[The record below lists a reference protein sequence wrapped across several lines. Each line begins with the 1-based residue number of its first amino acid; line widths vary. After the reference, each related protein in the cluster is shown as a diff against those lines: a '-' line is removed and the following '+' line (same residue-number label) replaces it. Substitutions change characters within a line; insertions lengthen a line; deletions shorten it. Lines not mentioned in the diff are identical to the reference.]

1 MAISK
6 DRFRKALNESYTREE
21 LFRIFKRYFLDWIAE
36 GYIGSN
42 LGLFEIS
49 LISETT
55 NKQTFL
61 DLMEQMYSKKEIFKE
76 VFKTLD
82 LEVREVFT
90 EIAWK
95 GKFKIDN
102 REKYLKNSEGYMNQ
116 PQLKDEFLFFKKE
129 GDSKKGEY
137 LTLNNDIL
145 RVIRKYLDNKPKNYY
160 IHEIDEIEYEY
171 RDNNE
176 ERIQKNLSKYY
187 MFYKEDNIKLSTSK
201 KILKESKNNMKK
213 YCNIVE
219 YYHDIKD
226 LEYLKTETMGL
237 FVFLMKKEY
246 LNDEFMK
253 AENLK
258 NIIKGFL
265 EGTTIKSEDNTY
277 ISLYLNY
284 LKGIKNIEKANER
297 VKRGL
302 ETIWKILNEFPQKGY
317 VSIENI
323 IKSIEYRDEFIEI
336 IDVESAYSTLY
347 INEANYE
354 RTKISGYENYLKYIV
369 EPFIKSVFFI
379 LSALGALEIFYNK
392 PSSANSLYLKNGY
405 LNKYD
410 GIKYVRLT
418 ELGKYVLDRRK
429 EYDFSK
435 NLEDEGKV
443 ILDDSRLIVTLIG
456 ETPIKTM
463 ILEKMG
469 IKISEKAFIISEKS
483 FYKFIEDESDL
494 EEKIELFKNKIS
506 NVLPENWKNFF
517 ESLRKGEEMITSKE
531 EYKVFKL
538 KEEKELLD
546 VFRRD
551 KRLNNLVLKGENL
564 HIMVK
569 ENDIEKLK
577 EILKEYGFFMK
588 F

>member
-6 DRFRKALNESYTREE
+6 DRFRKALNDSYTREE

-61 DLMEQMYSKKEIFKE
+61 DLMEQMYSKEE
-76 VFKTLD
+76 VFRKIFETLD
-82 LEVREVFT
+82 SEVRAIFT
-90 EIAWK
+90 KIAWE
-95 GKFKIDN
+95 GKVKIEN
-102 REKYLKNSEGYMNQ
+102 REKYLKDSEGYMNHSEV
-116 PQLKDEFLFFKKE
+116 KDEFLFFKKE

-137 LTLNNDIL
+137 LTLNNDIV
-145 RVIRKYLDNKPKNYY
+145 RVMRKYLDKPEDYY
-160 IHEIDEIEYEY
+160 IHEEDEIEYEY

-187 MFYKEDNIKLSTSK
+187 MFYKEDNIKLSASQ
-201 KILKESKNNMKK
+201 KILKESKSNMKK
-213 YCNIVE
+213 YCNIAE
-219 YYHDIKD
+219 YYSDIKD
-226 LEYLKTETMGL
+226 LDFLKTETMGL

-246 LNDEFMK
+246 LNDEFMR

-258 NIIKGFL
+258 NIIRGFL
-265 EGTTIKSEDNTY
+265 NGSTIKSEDNTY

-284 LKGIKNIEKANER
+284 LKGIKNIEKTNER

-302 ETIWKILNEFPQKGY
+302 GTIWKILNEFPKKGY

-336 IDVESAYSTLY
+336 IDVESAYTTLY

-354 RTKISGYENYLKYIV
+354 RTRIVGYENYLKYIV

-379 LSALGALEIFYNK
+379 LSALGALEIFYDK

-418 ELGKYVLDRRK
+418 ELGKYVLDRK
-429 EYDFSK
+429 KDYDFSK

-443 ILDDSRLIVTLIG
+443 ILDNTRLIVTLLG

-469 IKISEKAFIISEKS
+469 IRISEKAFLISEKS
-483 FYKFIEDESDL
+483 FYKSIENEKEL
-494 EEKIELFKNKIS
+494 EEKIEIFKEKIS
-506 NVLPENWKNFF
+506 SNLPENWKKFF
-517 ESLRKGEEMITSKE
+517 ETLKKGEEMIVSKSD
-531 EYKVFKL
+531 YKVFKL
-538 KEEKELLD
+538 KDEKELLN
-546 VFRRD
+546 VFRTD
-551 KRLNNLVLKGENL
+551 KRINDLVLKGENL

-569 ENDIEKLK
+569 EEDIEKLK
-577 EILKEYGFFMK
+577 ELLKEHGFFIN